1 MNRCDVIDL
10 LEDRYGINKD
20 NLTKRE
26 LAIIGI
32 CTVNYTKK
40 DEAELN
46 LHLVSKRE
54 LINDVKETLYK
65 YKEYVLADDK
75 LNLEEK
81 QLECYRVQPLI
92 RNLNVC

>member
-26 LAIIGI
+26 LAIIGV
-32 CTVNYTKK
+32 CTGNYTRK

-46 LHLVSKRE
+46 LHLVSKRN
-54 LINDVKETLYK
+54 LPLWVRPTIMIIGTLAIIYFTF
-65 YKEYVLADDK
+65 
-75 LNLEEK
+75 
-81 QLECYRVQPLI
+81 
-92 RNLNVC
+92 NVC